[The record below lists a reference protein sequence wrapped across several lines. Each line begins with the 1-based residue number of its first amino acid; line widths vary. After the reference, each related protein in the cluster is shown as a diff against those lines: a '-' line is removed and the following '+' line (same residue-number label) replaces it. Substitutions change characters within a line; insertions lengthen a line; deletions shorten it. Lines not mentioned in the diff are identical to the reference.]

1 MRPVTVMGKEEKAMC
16 NLTVATKN
24 KAVGTF
30 GKVKGM
36 ASQAFNGMLCL
47 ATMAMC
53 SVNAFASFTIN
64 TGYQVKDVSGLNP
77 EALILGLAFWLCRL
91 VGISMLIFGIYGYVT
106 ARKDGEA
113 ESMNGA
119 IGKLV
124 SGAVLLMMPTVLQA
138 IGII

>member
-1 MRPVTVMGKEEKAMC
+1 MRPVTVMGKEEKAMY
-16 NLTVATKN
+16 NSTVATKN

-53 SVNAFASFTIN
+53 SVNAFAGFSIN
-64 TGYQVKDVSGLNP
+64 TGYQIKDVQNLNP
-77 EALILGLAFWLCRL
+77 EQLILGLAFWLCRL

-124 SGAVLLMMPTVLQA
+124 SGAVLLMMPTVLQ
-138 IGII
+138 